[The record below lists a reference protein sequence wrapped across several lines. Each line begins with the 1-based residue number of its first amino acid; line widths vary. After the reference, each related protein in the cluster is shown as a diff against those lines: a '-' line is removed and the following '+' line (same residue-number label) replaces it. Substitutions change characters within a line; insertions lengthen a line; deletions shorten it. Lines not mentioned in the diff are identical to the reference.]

1 MYICYKYTHSYK
13 NIYLTYDS
21 SGNADYWVGEKE
33 TLQEIVLNTTHGKN
47 WDWTLSHTK
56 PQINYNTSSRQYKK
70 ICKDINISILY
81 I

>member
-47 WDWTLSHTK
+47 
-56 PQINYNTSSRQYKK
+56 
-70 ICKDINISILY
+70 
-81 I
+81 